1 MHTNMSVLRT
11 HATAVAIA
19 LAALAAPA
27 AELNC
32 HGPSNVEDFRYSW
45 RLRGGLSWVAGLV
58 FPTSGV
64 GQMKTTYPKP
74 GDQSTI
80 NSELLITSTD
90 RRTGFYAYQSE
101 MDQTGQKTLMTYH
114 AYACKNKSRN
124 ELTHF

>member
-1 MHTNMSVLRT
+1 MHTNMLVLRI

-45 RLRGGLSWVAGLV
+45 HLRGGLSWIAGLV

-64 GQMKTTYPKP
+64 GNLKTVFPKP
-74 GDQSTI
+74 GEHGIS
-80 NSELLITSTD
+80 SELLITPTD
-90 RRTGFYAYQSE
+90 GHSGFYVYESQME
-101 MDQTGQKTLMTYH
+101 DTGQKTLM
-114 AYACKNKSRN
+114 
-124 ELTHF
+124 